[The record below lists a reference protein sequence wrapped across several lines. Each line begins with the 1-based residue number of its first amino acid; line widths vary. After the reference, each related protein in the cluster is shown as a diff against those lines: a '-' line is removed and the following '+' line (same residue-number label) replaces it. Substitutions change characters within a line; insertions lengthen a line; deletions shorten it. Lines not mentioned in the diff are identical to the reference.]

1 MNVLMCQY
9 VNVLIY
15 LSDRFFYTTI
25 IEADASI
32 FLVREDSRTSRYI
45 GNVLFLF

>member
-15 LSDRFFYTTI
+15 LADRFFYSMI
-25 IEADASI
+25 IEADAST
-32 FLVREDSRTSRYI
+32 FLAQADA
-45 GNVLFLF
+45 